1 MGRHAMLSV
10 ISRDIP
16 IISAY
21 ICSKGFFGGLIFWG
35 AYFGRGLL
43 SEFDFVINSLSQ

>member
-21 ICSKGFFGGLIFWG
+21 SGLIFWG

-43 SEFDFVINSLSQ
+43 SDFYFVINSLFQ